1 MPNQQILDYI
11 AHAKS
16 QDIKDEAIQN
26 ALFKAGWPRDEVME
40 AFAPKPPQF
49 QAPPAPIVPQ
59 THIGMWVGFLYI
71 LYFISL
77 YVLATSI
84 GGLLHGWVDKL
95 IPDPANVS
103 GESSWFDFMIPVYV
117 AALIVSYPIFAGLA
131 IMLKKQVQKNPAI
144 KNLRSRKILIY
155 ITLIGTFILMISD
168 IIKTLYFFLTG
179 AFSLNALGN
188 LGVTFLV
195 SGYIFYYF
203 LTEVRADK
211 NT

>member
-1 MPNQQILDYI
+1 MPNQEIIDYVT
-11 AHAKS
+11 HARR
-16 QDIKDEAIQN
+16 QNVTDEAIQD
-26 ALFKAGWPRDEVME
+26 ALFKSGWPRDEVME
-40 AFAPKPPQF
+40 VFAPKPQEYT
-49 QAPPAPIVPQ
+49 APPVPIAPVA
-59 THIGMWVGFLYI
+59 HIGMWVGFLYI

-77 YVLATSI
+77 YVLATSV

-103 GESSWFDFMIPVYV
+103 GNASWLDFMIPVYV
-117 AALIVSYPIFAGLA
+117 AALIVSYPVFAGLA
-131 IMLKKQVQKNPAI
+131 IMLKKQAVKNLAV

-155 ITLIGTFILMISD
+155 ITLVGTFVLMISD

-179 AFSLNALGN
+179 AFSLNALAH

-203 LTEVRADK
+203 LTEVRTDK
-211 NT
+211 DT